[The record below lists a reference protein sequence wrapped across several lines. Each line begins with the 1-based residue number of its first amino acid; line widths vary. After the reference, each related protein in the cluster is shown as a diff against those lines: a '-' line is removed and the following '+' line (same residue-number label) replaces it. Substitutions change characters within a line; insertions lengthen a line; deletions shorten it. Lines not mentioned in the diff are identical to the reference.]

1 MLRIPLFELAAS
13 QRWRETKLTSRRMI
27 RSLRTLTMR
36 PIVAASSPWFIA
48 GLAKSMLWPSRR
60 RPLESSWL
68 LMYSDA
74 VRRFSVS
81 IMLGWK
87 FKTQIEH
94 EHSRHRERADGFL
107 QSQLMVVWMA
117 HIDGGAA
124 TLFGL
129 VAMWGKVN
137 KPAWDD

>member
-13 QRWRETKLTSRRMI
+13 QRCQETKLTSRRMI

-81 IMLGWK
+81 IMLGWR

-94 EHSRHRERADGFL
+94 GHSRHRERADGFFEEPAD
-107 QSQLMVVWMA
+107 SGVDGAYRWRRCDFVWV
-117 HIDGGAA
+117 GCYVGESKQAA
-124 TLFGL
+124 VG
-129 VAMWGKVN
+129 
-137 KPAWDD
+137 